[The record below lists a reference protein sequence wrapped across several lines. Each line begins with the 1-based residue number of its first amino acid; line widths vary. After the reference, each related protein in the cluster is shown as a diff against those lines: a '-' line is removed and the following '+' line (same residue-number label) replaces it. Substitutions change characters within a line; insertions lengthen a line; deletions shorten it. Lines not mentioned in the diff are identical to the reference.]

1 MIFKVETDIRK
12 YLKIVE
18 NNATARLINSAKNEI
33 GKTSKVILKIIH
45 KELRNKL
52 QLQQWNNTT
61 SVINWF
67 KKIENKTNKKHY
79 VL

>member
-61 SVINWF
+61 PVINWF

-79 VL
+79 LL

>member
-67 KKIENKTNKKHY
+67 KKTENKTNKKHY

>member
-67 KKIENKTNKKHY
+67 KKIKNKTNKKHY

>member
-18 NNATARLINSAKNEI
+18 SNATARLINSAKNQI
-33 GKTSKVILKIIH
+33 VKTSKVILKIIH
-45 KELRNKL
+45 KELPNKL
-52 QLQQWNNTT
+52 QLQQCNNTT
-61 SVINWF
+61 AVINWF

-79 VL
+79 AL

>member
-1 MIFKVETDIRK
+1 MIFKVETNIRK
-12 YLKIVE
+12 YLKMFE
-18 NNATARLINSAKNEI
+18 NNATAKLINSVKNEI
-33 GKTSKVILKIIH
+33 GKTIKVIFKIIH

-61 SVINWF
+61 AVINWF

-79 VL
+79 AL